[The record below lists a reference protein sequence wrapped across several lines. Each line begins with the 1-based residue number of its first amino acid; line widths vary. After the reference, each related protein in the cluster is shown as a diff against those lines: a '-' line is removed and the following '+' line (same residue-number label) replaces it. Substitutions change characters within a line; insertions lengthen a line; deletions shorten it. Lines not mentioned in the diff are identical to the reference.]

1 MPTVVWCFREVSTVN
16 LIVTDIL
23 LIRAEM
29 NSGAL
34 ITPSVLYHPGLLNKF
49 SYDAS
54 RHFELP
60 GNKFL
65 SFFLSK
71 Y

>member
-34 ITPSVLYHPGLLNKF
+34 ITPSVLYHPGLLNQF

-54 RHFELP
+54 RHF
-60 GNKFL
+60 
-65 SFFLSK
+65 
-71 Y
+71 